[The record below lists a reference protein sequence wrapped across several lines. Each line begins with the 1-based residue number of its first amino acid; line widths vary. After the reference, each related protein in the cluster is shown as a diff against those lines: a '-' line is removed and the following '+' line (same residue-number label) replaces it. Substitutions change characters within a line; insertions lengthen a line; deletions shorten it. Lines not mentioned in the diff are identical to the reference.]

1 MAQHLLVLFPTQSIA
16 VVFVILSISQ
26 YLVVVDTIPDKVS
39 ERITLRDNQPYILQS
54 LQYPAEFPA
63 ATKYVYAIDATG
75 QAIKIESKEFQ
86 FGSREPDRTLLDG
99 CLGERLNIWDTKVP
113 ATPLAYACG
122 GDRLDILSYS
132 GLIFIETVPAST
144 HEAGNRFQLELTRV
158 PCGRGAP
165 LACPSDKSNRSC
177 IAKEH
182 LCDGVAQC
190 PQGEDEICSMD
201 CGHHTGIIDSTEN
214 LRIYGG
220 TPVQPN
226 SWPWQVQ
233 IDGYTACGGTLIAP
247 RWVLTA
253 AHCIAQYVTN
263 RTAFLESGSL
273 HQLAVKFMPHRCG
286 GVTNAT
292 VLTVQ
297 KVFLPAQWESRS
309 YDKLYFDAALLLL
322 FSDIELSAV
331 QPICLPRPDMILNI
345 EEVCYAAGCG
355 YTETKGVPVDLLQL
369 TMTVRDF
376 RCESALCP
384 DRVLAGDNT
393 GGSKTGM
400 STCFGDSGGPLA
412 CRKKGENGN
421 DQWVQFGVLSYGTGQ
436 CGNAQSG
443 YQSVEILMEFIM
455 NTVHSQGFHGW
466 LKNRTVPRRS
476 AVSQDAAAP
485 AAVHE
490 ENQMPLP
497 VRTQVVM
504 STASTKYGCSFRSLR
519 VSILVEV
526 WLSTLIYSKSGL
538 LDVRF

>member
-132 GLIFIETVPAST
+132 GLI
-144 HEAGNRFQLELTRV
+144 
-158 PCGRGAP
+158 
-165 LACPSDKSNRSC
+165 
-177 IAKEH
+177 
-182 LCDGVAQC
+182 
-190 PQGEDEICSMD
+190 
-201 CGHHTGIIDSTEN
+201 
-214 LRIYGG
+214 
-220 TPVQPN
+220 
-226 SWPWQVQ
+226 
-233 IDGYTACGGTLIAP
+233 IAP

-412 CRKKGENGN
+412 CRKKGENGETNASFFGN